1 MRKKEARFVGARDLG
16 TVMAVPVYVP
26 GGNLYTVGVRES
38 GNGVC
43 EEGLPKLPSLMVG
56 PLFVILYEAS
66 KVKPHADE
74 RSTCA
79 AENGPSTRK
88 EKIWANG

>member
-1 MRKKEARFVGARDLG
+1 
-16 TVMAVPVYVP
+16 
-26 GGNLYTVGVRES
+26 
-38 GNGVC
+38 
-43 EEGLPKLPSLMVG
+43 MVG

-88 EKIWANG
+88 EKNLGKWLR